1 MIRIYFLVGFFP
13 NYDMGDVD
21 SFRALCQ
28 YVYAIIGVIL
38 CCSERRPIGMH
49 KNRREME
56 VDGWMM
62 SEKLPENVL
71 LEPKVR
77 Q

>member
-1 MIRIYFLVGFFP
+1 MNNSPGGFF
-13 NYDMGDVD
+13 NDYDMDDVD
-21 SFRALCQ
+21 CGSVLCQ

-38 CCSERRPIGMH
+38 CCSERRPTGMH

-62 SEKLPENVL
+62 SEKLPGNVL

>member
-1 MIRIYFLVGFFP
+1 MNKHSGWIFH

-21 SFRALCQ
+21 SGSVLCQ

-56 VDGWMM
+56 VDGWKM
-62 SEKLPENVL
+62 SEMLPGNVLPE
-71 LEPKVR
+71 PKAR

>member
-1 MIRIYFLVGFFP
+1 MNNIPGGFFH
-13 NYDMGDVD
+13 NYDMDDVD
-21 SFRALCQ
+21 SDSVLCQ

-38 CCSERRPIGMH
+38 CCSERRPNGMH

-62 SEKLPENVL
+62 SEKLPGNVL
-71 LEPKVR
+71 PEPKVR

>member
-1 MIRIYFLVGFFP
+1 MNHSGRFFLD
-13 NYDMGDVD
+13 YDMGDVD
-21 SFRALCQ
+21 SGSVLCQ

-38 CCSERRPIGMH
+38 CCSERRPTGMH

-62 SEKLPENVL
+62 SETLPWSVL
-71 LEPKVR
+71 PEPKVH

>member
-1 MIRIYFLVGFFP
+1 
-13 NYDMGDVD
+13 
-21 SFRALCQ
+21 
-28 YVYAIIGVIL
+28 
-38 CCSERRPIGMH
+38 MH

-56 VDGWMM
+56 VDRWMM

-71 LEPKVR
+71 PEPKKR

>member
-1 MIRIYFLVGFFP
+1 MNTHSRWFFLD
-13 NYDMGDVD
+13 YDMGDVD
-21 SFRALCQ
+21 SSSVLCQ

-56 VDGWMM
+56 VDGWKM
-62 SEKLPENVL
+62 SEMLPGNALPE
-71 LEPKVR
+71 PKAR